1 VSVLIDG
8 YNLLH
13 ITGIFGRGRALSSL
27 ERARTALLNMLA
39 MSIAPDEV
47 GQTTI
52 VFDAND
58 APLGLPRK
66 VDHRGLTV
74 CYAAEYVD
82 ADTMIEELIARHH
95 APRQLLVVSS
105 DHRIQRAARRRR
117 ANPIDSDVWYAEL
130 VRQREA
136 RGQIPVREA
145 AKPTVPLSESEVEFW
160 LTQFAEEP
168 TSDSAADRTED
179 AENESETTFDN
190 PFPPSYGEDLLEE

>member
-1 VSVLIDG
+1 MSVLIDG

-13 ITGIFGRGRALSSL
+13 ITGIFGRGRSLSSL
-27 ERARTALLNMLA
+27 ERSRTALLNMLSI
-39 MSIAPDEV
+39 SIAADEI
-47 GQTTI
+47 GHTTI

-58 APLGLPRK
+58 APPGLPRK

-117 ANPIDSDVWYAEL
+117 ATAMDSDVWYAEL

-136 RGQIPVREA
+136 RGQSPASEA
-145 AKPTVPLSESEVEFW
+145 AKPTGPLSESEIEFW
-160 LTQFAEEP
+160 LTQFAEDKGNDE
-168 TSDSAADRTED
+168 
-179 AENESETTFDN
+179 
-190 PFPPSYGEDLLEE
+190 

>member
-1 VSVLIDG
+1 MSVLIDG

-13 ITGIFGRGRALSSL
+13 ITGIFGRDRSQGSL
-27 ERARTALLNMLA
+27 ERSRTALLNMLA
-39 MSIAPDEV
+39 ISIAPDEI

-58 APLGLPRK
+58 APPGLPRK

-74 CYAAEYVD
+74 CYAAEYAD
-82 ADTMIEELIARHH
+82 ADTMLEHLIARHH

-117 ANPIDSDVWYAEL
+117 ANAMDSDVWYAEL

-136 RGQIPVREA
+136 RGQRPVREA
-145 AKPTVPLSESEVEFW
+145 AKPAIPLSESEVEFW

-168 TSDSAADRTED
+168 TAGSAKNTDEPSTLG
-179 AENESETTFDN
+179 N
-190 PFPPSYGEDLLEE
+190 PFPPGYGEDLLEE

>member
-1 VSVLIDG
+1 MSVLIDG

-13 ITGIFGRGRALSSL
+13 ITGIFGRGRSLSSL
-27 ERARTALLNMLA
+27 ERSRTALLNMLA
-39 MSIAPDEV
+39 LSIAPDEI
-47 GQTTI
+47 GKTTI
-52 VFDAND
+52 VFDANN
-58 APLGLPRK
+58 APPGLPRK

-136 RGQIPVREA
+136 RGHEIRGLSEA
-145 AKPTVPLSESEVEFW
+145 AKPSAPLSESEVEFW
-160 LTQFAEEP
+160 LTQFEE
-168 TSDSAADRTED
+168 RR
-179 AENESETTFDN
+179 N
-190 PFPPSYGEDLLEE
+190 PNDE